1 MKAPAPPRE
10 QVTKAK
16 QVLLMGDLTRMLCEL
31 RCLDM
36 GILGRERVSDW
47 ENNSID
53 TAFREMDPI
62 EARKMK
68 RRFRKVARRIIPRD
82 SWKKMTRRQKRV
94 RVMREIFMRAWEDT
108 IKLEGQA
115 IDIDV

>member
-1 MKAPAPPRE
+1 
-10 QVTKAK
+10 
-16 QVLLMGDLTRMLCEL
+16 
-31 RCLDM
+31 M
-36 GILGRERVSDW
+36 GILPRERVSDW

-68 RRFRKVARRIIPRD
+68 RKFRKVARKIIPRD
-82 SWKKMTRRQKRV
+82 SWKKMTRRQKRA

-108 IKLEGQA
+108 IKLEDRSA
-115 IDIDV
+115 DNDV